1 MPAIVGPNSGAG
13 RGASSYFNKNAGPMG
28 SSGGIGSA
36 GGLPS
41 IGGKNVIG

>member
-28 SSGGIGSA
+28 SSGGIGSS
-36 GGLPS
+36 GGLPA
-41 IGGKNVIG
+41 IGNKSGIG